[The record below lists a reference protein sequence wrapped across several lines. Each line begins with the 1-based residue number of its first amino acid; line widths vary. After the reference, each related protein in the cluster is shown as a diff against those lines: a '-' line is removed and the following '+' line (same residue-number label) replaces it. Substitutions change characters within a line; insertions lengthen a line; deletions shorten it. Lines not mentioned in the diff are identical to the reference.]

1 MCLLQVN
8 LIIICII
15 QTLLWTV
22 PLRKALSLGHDVN
35 PYNYIHTK
43 PIMWENYLCPGV
55 IHTGPT
61 YVQTDLQT
69 ANRFQKNSVSSKS
82 QWARRT
88 QVLGETFQPSSL
100 NPPWVPKYLWCLQE
114 SMISPYNE
122 IHSKFDRI
130 PNCVWIDNKGRHFL

>member
-8 LIIICII
+8 LIIVCII

-22 PLRKALSLGHDVN
+22 PLRKALSLEHDVN
-35 PYNYIHTK
+35 PYNYIYTK
-43 PIMWENYLCPGV
+43 PIMWENYLCPGA

-82 QWARRT
+82 QWARENSGARRNIST
-88 QVLGETFQPSSL
+88 KFPEPTMSS
-100 NPPWVPKYLWCLQE
+100 K
-114 SMISPYNE
+114 ISLMLARVDDLPIQCDSFKIRQNT
-122 IHSKFDRI
+122 
-130 PNCVWIDNKGRHFL
+130 